1 MADTFTWAPTVAN
14 ASGNA
19 TLRTR
24 TAQFGDGYAQKAA
37 DGINGRSS
45 TFSLQFIGD
54 AAKITAILAFLD
66 AHAGATSF
74 LWTPPLREQSLF
86 TCEAYTEPTK
96 DGNVY
101 TMTATFNQSFAIS

>member
-1 MADTFTWAPTVAN
+1 MADVFTWVPTVAN
-14 ASGNA
+14 LSGDT

-37 DGINGRSS
+37 DGINNRS
-45 TFSLQFIGD
+45 TTYSLQFIGD
-54 AAKITAILAFLD
+54 AEKIAAIAAFLD

-74 LWTPPLREQSLF
+74 LWTPPLRAQALF

-96 DGNVY
+96 DGGVY
-101 TMTATFNQSFAIS
+101 TMTATFDQSFAIS